1 MQGNT
6 QTEQRLSP
14 IEKIF
19 TADYVHIADFNTKS

>member
-1 MQGNT
+1 MQGRM

-14 IEKIF
+14 NEKNF